1 MIPEHFRT
9 KSSQGKEK
17 VFEIFCLG
25 EGERGEK
32 ERGQATESN
41 VYATCK
47 CFSDH

>member
-9 KSSQGKEK
+9 KSSRGKEK

-25 EGERGEK
+25 EGEREG
-32 ERGQATESN
+32 GQATESN